1 MAGNSKRGGGDRV
14 LESRHLVGLFL
25 GVVLLCGVFFTLG
38 YVMGRTQYGG
48 PVHAE
53 SVPKPLST
61 PRQPSPTRETR
72 ATATTPRNAGDSGN
86 GWDSDPGKP
95 ADKHV
100 ELPVPVK
107 TPAAVPA
114 TLNKAAKPP
123 APAPVKAAASKEQQ
137 HFQPPAISKN
147 SIILQVA
154 ATKQQ
159 RDALEM
165 ADLLQKKK
173 FPSFVANSPADN
185 FYHVQVGPYS
195 DLASAESAKRAL
207 EQMGFKSI
215 IKH

>member
-1 MAGNSKRGGGDRV
+1 MT
-14 LESRHLVGLFL
+14 
-25 GVVLLCGVFFTLG
+25 GVQTCALPI
-38 YVMGRTQYGG
+38 Y
-48 PVHAE
+48 
-53 SVPKPLST
+53 K
-61 PRQPSPTRETR
+61 
-72 ATATTPRNAGDSGN
+72 TA
-86 GWDSDPGKP
+86 K
-95 ADKHV
+95 
-100 ELPVPVK
+100 
-107 TPAAVPA
+107 
-114 TLNKAAKPP
+114 P
-123 APAPVKAAASKEQQ
+123 APAPVKAPVTKESQR
-137 HFQPPAISKN
+137 FQPPAISKT